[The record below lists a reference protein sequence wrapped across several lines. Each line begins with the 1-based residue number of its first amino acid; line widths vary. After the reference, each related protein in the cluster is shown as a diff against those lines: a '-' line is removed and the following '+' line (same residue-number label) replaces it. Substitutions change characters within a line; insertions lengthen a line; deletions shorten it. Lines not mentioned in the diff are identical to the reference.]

1 MSKKPAEKVEAGNGT
16 SLAKKR
22 LEAIRSALQEK
33 RADLV
38 RQRENQ
44 LSELYNPDKHHL
56 ADLEEM
62 ASDTTDTD
70 SLCAFVDLSS
80 STVEQ
85 IDLALTK
92 IEEGTYGLCQVCEEP
107 IHPDRLEVLPFAS
120 LCVKCQR
127 KKELAGTVKDRGE
140 PAAE

>member
-1 MSKKPAEKVEAGNGT
+1 MSKKQEESRKNGAVL
-16 SLAKKR
+16 SKQQ
-22 LEAIRSALQEK
+22 LESIRSALQEK
-33 RADLV
+33 RADIL

-44 LSELYNPDKHHL
+44 LSELYSPDKHHL

-85 IDLALTK
+85 IDTALVK
-92 IEEGTYGLCQVCEEP
+92 LDEGTYGCCEACEKP
-107 IHPDRLEVLPFAS
+107 IHPERLDVLPFAS
-120 LCVKCQR
+120 LCVQCQR
-127 KKELAGTVKDRGE
+127 KKEMNKSFEEQVPEVEG
-140 PAAE
+140 